1 MKVSSVT
8 EMRELDR
15 TAIENYGIEDKLLME
30 NAGNAT
36 YFVILQEFGIEGKR
50 FLVFCGIGNNGGDGF
65 VIARKIHSAGGEVT
79 VFIIGD
85 RGKFEGSAKMNLDII
100 SYLPIEVRQIDDPA
114 SVREE
119 VFCCDCIVD
128 AIFGTGLAR
137 NVEGIYSDIIEIINE
152 SGKTVFSVDIPSGV
166 NGDTGKVM
174 GIAVRADCT
183 VTFGLPKRGNM
194 LYPGYD
200 CCGELYVTHISF
212 PPEHYDRDSI
222 KVEINEPLPLPSRD
236 NDAHKGDFGEALFIA
251 GASGY
256 FGAPYF
262 AALSFLKAGGGYSRL
277 AAPSSITPF
286 IAMKGSEIVFIPQR
300 ETGSGGIA
308 RENKDALIELSE
320 KMDIVVIGPGLSL
333 DEETGKLVCQL
344 AAEIEKPL
352 LIDGDGITALC
363 NDLDIIRKR
372 KSPTILT
379 PHLGEMSRMTGR
391 SVPEI
396 NNDKISALQAASG
409 DLNAIIVLKGAHSLI
424 GFPDKRVLINMTGNS
439 GMATAGSGDVLT
451 GTIAAMFGLGLSI
464 EDAVAKG
471 VFIHGLSGD
480 LAARDLGED
489 GITAQDILDFLPQ
502 AVHYDREELYD
513 DEATAGRYSI
523 LKV

>member
-1 MKVSSVT
+1 
-8 EMRELDR
+8 
-15 TAIENYGIEDKLLME
+15 
-30 NAGNAT
+30 
-36 YFVILQEFGIEGKR
+36 
-50 FLVFCGIGNNGGDGF
+50 
-65 VIARKIHSAGGEVT
+65 
-79 VFIIGD
+79 
-85 RGKFEGSAKMNLDII
+85 
-100 SYLPIEVRQIDDPA
+100 
-114 SVREE
+114 
-119 VFCCDCIVD
+119 
-128 AIFGTGLAR
+128 
-137 NVEGIYSDIIEIINE
+137 
-152 SGKTVFSVDIPSGV
+152 
-166 NGDTGKVM
+166 
-174 GIAVRADCT
+174 
-183 VTFGLPKRGNM
+183 
-194 LYPGYD
+194 
-200 CCGELYVTHISF
+200 
-212 PPEHYDRDSI
+212 
-222 KVEINEPLPLPSRD
+222 
-236 NDAHKGDFGEALFIA
+236 
-251 GASGY
+251 
-256 FGAPYF
+256 
-262 AALSFLKAGGGYSRL
+262 
-277 AAPSSITPF
+277 
-286 IAMKGSEIVFIPQR
+286 MKGSEIVFIPQR

-396 NNDKISALQAASG
+396 NNDKISALQAVSG

-513 DEATAGRYSI
+513 DEATAGRYTI